1 MKTYDFDTWI
11 DRTETTS
18 IKHAFKEE
26 FQVPSDAISLWVAD
40 MDFRSPDEVCD
51 AVKAAF
57 F

>member
-26 FQVPSDAISLWVAD
+26 FQVPSDAIPLCRRIRCLRI
-40 MDFRSPDEVCD
+40 FQGT
-51 AVKAAF
+51 
-57 F
+57 